1 MPILPHDV
9 EQYLSRV
16 LKGVDWATIKAATPD
31 LCRDCPQYDRGD
43 DDPADP
49 VCLSCPWWA
58 VLYAH
63 LGAEHWHPPRRPGR
77 PRRTALSQE
86 GGPDHD

>member
-1 MPILPHDV
+1 MHLPQDV
-9 EQYLSRV
+9 VDYLRIA
-16 LKGVDWATIKAATPD
+16 LKDVDFAAIDKATPD
-31 LCRDCPQYDRGD
+31 LCHACPQYGRDD

-63 LGAEHWHPPRRPGR
+63 LGAAHWHPPRRPGR
-77 PRRTALSQE
+77 PRRKASSQA
-86 GGPDHD
+86 GDPGRD